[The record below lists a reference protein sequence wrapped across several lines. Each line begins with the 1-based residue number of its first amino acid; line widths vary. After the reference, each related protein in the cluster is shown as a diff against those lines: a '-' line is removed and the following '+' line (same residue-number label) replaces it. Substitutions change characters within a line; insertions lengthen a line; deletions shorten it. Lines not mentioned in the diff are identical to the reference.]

1 MMRALIAAASVA
13 ALGLAHES
21 SAQQRWSVELRGGP
35 AFATQRLGG
44 AELEAGF
51 GFEGTGAF
59 RFMPHASAYAG
70 WGWQRFPAETP
81 FGGTDTDFEETGYA
95 FGVQFDHPFRGE
107 IDGAGYRLRLGGTYN
122 HIEVENAA
130 GDRVADSGHGLGW
143 EIGTGVIVPFGDVW
157 RVTPGLR
164 YRSLGRTLTFGTV
177 DTDVDL
183 TYVSLELGFARRF

>member
-13 ALGLAHES
+13 ALGLANES

-107 IDGAGYRLRLGGTYN
+107 IDGAGYRLRWEAPTTTSKSRTRRATESPTLVTGS
-122 HIEVENAA
+122 A
-130 GDRVADSGHGLGW
+130 GRSG
-143 EIGTGVIVPFGDVW
+143 
-157 RVTPGLR
+157 R
-164 YRSLGRTLTFGTV
+164 
-177 DTDVDL
+177 
-183 TYVSLELGFARRF
+183 A